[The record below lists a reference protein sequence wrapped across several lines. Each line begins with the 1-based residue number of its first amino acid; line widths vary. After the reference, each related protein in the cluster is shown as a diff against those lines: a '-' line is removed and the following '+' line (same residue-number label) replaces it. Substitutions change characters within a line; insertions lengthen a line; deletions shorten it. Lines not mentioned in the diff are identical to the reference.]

1 MWLSSSRVARTLALP
16 LVRALVLNV
25 LPVIHPAAP
34 LDHPEVRPAVQ
45 QLGGEDLARVLLPF
59 AQHSHLLPKAG
70 AEAILLRLQIMTR
83 LEIQPEPLGGAEVA
97 GES

>member
-1 MWLSSSRVARTLALP
+1 MATPTCEVKG
-16 LVRALVLNV
+16 VNV